1 MIRGDS
7 TVRHFL
13 WALGLSSAATLL
25 PAQAAPQ
32 FVNGLT
38 IPGTTLDASGGTT
51 VNNGRMGFFSDLYYD
66 PNRNNW
72 WGLSDRGPGGGTI
85 SYDTRVNR
93 FTLNVDP
100 TTGAIS
106 GFNVV
111 ETVLFR
117 DGASKFN
124 GLAPNPSNTLGFSF
138 DPEGFVVLG
147 KSGHFLVSDEYAPRL
162 IEFAPNGQFLRQYEV
177 PANVVPQVTAGV
189 NYTATAKDAPN
200 LIAGRENNRGLEGLA
215 ISPDGKYAYAMLQNG
230 LITDGTNPGT
240 SSFVRSP
247 YTRILKYDT
256 SSGLNVAQ
264 YAYKLD
270 DVSNSR
276 GISALVALDNSRFL
290 VLERNN
296 RGVGVDGNI
305 GTPWS
310 KKVYQI
316 DLTNANDVT
325 GKNLNSDAPPGVTPV
340 TKTAAALIDLAGNTA
355 AASLEALG
363 NKAPEKWEGLTV
375 GPQLSDGSYVLIAGT
390 DNDYSVTQNGSNVQF
405 DVYYDPT
412 TGNRAQCDLGTK
424 SNCIKINSNGSPDL
438 STPVTLTANYALI
451 PGVLQAYKATTS
463 DLGGGYVTP
472 TPGPLPLFGAAA
484 TLAWSRRLR
493 QRIRGAA

>member
-85 SYDTRVNR
+85 PYDTRVNR
-93 FTLNVDP
+93 FTLDVNP

-117 DGASKFN
+117 NGASTFN
-124 GLAPNPSNTLGFSF
+124 GLAPSPSNSLGFSF

-147 KSGHFLVSDEYAPRL
+147 QSGNFLVSDEYAPRL

-177 PANVVPQVTAGV
+177 PANVVPKVGV
-189 NYTATAKDAPN
+189 NTDYNATSST
-200 LIAGRENNRGLEGLA
+200 LTAGRENNRGLEGLA

-230 LITDGTNPGT
+230 LITDAST
-240 SSFVRSP
+240 SPFARSM

-256 SSGLNVAQ
+256 STGENVAQ
-264 YAYKLD
+264 YAYQLEG
-270 DVSNSR
+270 SGPAPTRGR
-276 GISALVALDNSRFL
+276 GISAIVALDENRFM

-296 RGVGVDGNI
+296 RGVGVPDANLDS
-305 GTPWS
+305 PD
-310 KKVYQI
+310 KKVFLI
-316 DLTNANDVT
+316 DLTGATDVT
-325 GKNLNSDAPPGVTPV
+325 NVNLIGLNPAGVTPV
-340 TKTAAALIDLAGNTA
+340 IKAAPALIDLTANTS
-355 AASLEALG
+355 AASLAALG
-363 NKAPEKWEGLTV
+363 NKAPEKWEGLTI
-375 GPQLSDGSYVLIAGT
+375 GPQLNDGSYLLLAGT
-390 DNDYSVTQNGSNVQF
+390 DNDYSVTQNGTNVQF

-412 TGNRAQCDLGTK
+412 TGARAQCDLGTTN
-424 SNCIKINSNGSPDL
+424 NCVVINPGGSVTTTSL
-438 STPVTLTANYALI
+438 TLTANYALI
-451 PGVLQAYKATTS
+451 PGVLQAYKATST
-463 DLGGGYVTP
+463 DLGGYTAPV
-472 TPGPLPLFGAAA
+472 PGPLPVFGAAS